1 MSVSF
6 SDMGHGVRLI
16 RFSGQSATQSFS
28 RTFLPEIAKAID
40 DGITSPDVRALV
52 LTGEGKFFSAGADI
66 NAFAKSIDDG
76 DAPHLAAPIF
86 LPCLPPP
93 NLRVTAPAPG

>member
-16 RFSGQSATQSFS
+16 QFSGQSATQSFS

-40 DGITSPDVRALV
+40 DGLTNTSVGSKEPVSVLPRAL
-52 LTGEGKFFSAGADI
+52 I
-66 NAFAKSIDDG
+66 
-76 DAPHLAAPIF
+76 PH
-86 LPCLPPP
+86 
-93 NLRVTAPAPG
+93 

>member
-6 SDMGHGVRLI
+6 SDMGQGVRLI

-40 DGITSPDVRALV
+40 DGLTNTSVGAIV
-52 LTGEGKFFSAGADI
+52 LTGD
-66 NAFAKSIDDG
+66 
-76 DAPHLAAPIF
+76 
-86 LPCLPPP
+86 
-93 NLRVTAPAPG
+93 RRW